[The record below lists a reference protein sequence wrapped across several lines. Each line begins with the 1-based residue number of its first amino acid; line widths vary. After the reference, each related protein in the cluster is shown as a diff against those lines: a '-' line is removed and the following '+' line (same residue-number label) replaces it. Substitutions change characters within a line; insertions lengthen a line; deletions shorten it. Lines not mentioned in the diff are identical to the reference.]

1 MSTFRPRDAAGE
13 QASAAQAEGA
23 PWTLR
28 FISGKYQGG
37 EFPLRPNREIVIG
50 RSSDLDM
57 VLVEDMVSRKHAKI
71 VTDGRM
77 VSIQDLGS
85 TNGTFVNGEKIR
97 SMQLKDGDRILV
109 GTSII
114 KLVAT
119 SGEARAP
126 AVSLSEIE
134 ARSKMQ
140 ATASR
145 RAAPKSM
152 SGNIEEIPLPD
163 LLQLLSTSRKSGV
176 LVLRS
181 EWGTGRLHLRKG
193 QIYFANIDESFD
205 VSPRKAMYRML
216 TWNQGLFEL
225 EPPDER
231 RVMEEL
237 QDSTEALLM
246 EGMRQLDEFK
256 ELSPKLPPLK
266 AEVSVPTPLG
276 PRLRDL
282 APDHLDIIQIA
293 LGGATVQ
300 AILDQSRQTDLDTA
314 TAMLSLLERGYLVV
328 G

>member
-1 MSTFRPRDAAGE
+1 LSTFRPRDAASE

-71 VTDGRM
+71 VTDGKA

-97 SMQLKDGDRILV
+97 NVQLKDGDRILV

-114 KLVAT
+114 KLVAG
-119 SGEARAP
+119 SAESRAP
-126 AVSLSEIE
+126 AASLSEIE
-134 ARSKMQ
+134 ARSKLQ
-140 ATASR
+140 VTASR
-145 RAAPKSM
+145 RVAPKSM

-205 VSPRKAMYRML
+205 VTPRKAMFRML

-225 EPPDER
+225 EPPDDR

-246 EGMRQLDEFK
+246 EGMRQLDEFR
-256 ELSPKLPPLK
+256 ELSPKLPPLQ
-266 AEVSVPTPLG
+266 AAVSVPTPLG

-282 APDHLDIIQIA
+282 APDHLDVIQIA

-300 AILDQSRQTDLDTA
+300 AILDQSRQPDLSTA
-314 TAMLSLLERGYLVV
+314 QAMLSLLERGYLVV

>member
-1 MSTFRPRDAAGE
+1 
-13 QASAAQAEGA
+13 
-23 PWTLR
+23 
-28 FISGKYQGG
+28 
-37 EFPLRPNREIVIG
+37 
-50 RSSDLDM
+50 M

-71 VTDGRM
+71 VTDGKV

-85 TNGTFVNGEKIR
+85 TNGTFVNGEKVR
-97 SMQLKDGDRILV
+97 NVQLKDGDRILV

-114 KLVAT
+114 KLVAG

-126 AVSLSEIE
+126 AASLSEIE
-134 ARSKMQ
+134 ARSKLQ
-140 ATASR
+140 VTASR
-145 RAAPKSM
+145 RVAPKSM

-205 VSPRKAMYRML
+205 VTPRKAMFRML

-225 EPPDER
+225 EPPDDR

-246 EGMRQLDEFK
+246 EGMRQLDEFR
-256 ELSPKLPPLK
+256 ELSPKLPPLQ
-266 AEVSVPTPLG
+266 AAVSVPTPLG

-282 APDHLDIIQIA
+282 APDHLDVIQIA

-300 AILDQSRQTDLDTA
+300 AILDQNRQTDLSTA
-314 TAMLSLLERGYLVV
+314 QAMLSLLERGYLVV

>member
-1 MSTFRPRDAAGE
+1 LSTFRPRDAAGE
-13 QASAAQAEGA
+13 QASAAQADGA

-71 VTDGRM
+71 VTDGRA

-126 AVSLSEIE
+126 AASLSEIE

-145 RAAPKSM
+145 RVAPKSM

-256 ELSPKLPPLK
+256 ELSPKLPPLT

-282 APDHLDIIQIA
+282 APDHLDVIQIA
-293 LGGATVQ
+293 LGGVTVQ

-314 TAMLSLLERGYLVV
+314 MAMLSLLERGYLVV

>member
-1 MSTFRPRDAAGE
+1 LSTFRPRDAASE
-13 QASAAQAEGA
+13 QASAAQSEGA

-71 VTDGRM
+71 VTDGKV

-85 TNGTFVNGEKIR
+85 TNGTFVNGEKVR
-97 SMQLKDGDRILV
+97 SVQLKDGDRILV

-114 KLVAT
+114 KLVVG
-119 SGEARAP
+119 SGEVRAP
-126 AVSLSEIE
+126 AASLSEIE
-134 ARSKMQ
+134 ARSKLQ
-140 ATASR
+140 VTASR
-145 RAAPKSM
+145 RVAPKSM

-205 VSPRKAMYRML
+205 VTPRKAMFRML

-225 EPPDER
+225 EPPDDR

-246 EGMRQLDEFK
+246 EGMRQLDEFR
-256 ELSPKLPPLK
+256 ELSPKLPPLQ

-282 APDHLDIIQIA
+282 APDHLDVIQIA

-300 AILDQSRQTDLDTA
+300 AILDQSRQTDLSTA
-314 TAMLSLLERGYLVV
+314 QAMLSLLERGYLVV

>member
-1 MSTFRPRDAAGE
+1 LSTFRPRDAASE

-71 VTDGRM
+71 VTDGRG

-97 SMQLKDGDRILV
+97 NMQLKDGDRILV

-140 ATASR
+140 VTASR

-205 VSPRKAMYRML
+205 VSPRKAMFRML

-256 ELSPKLPPLK
+256 ELSPKLPPLV
-266 AEVSVPTPLG
+266 AEVSVPTPLA

-282 APDHLDIIQIA
+282 SPDHLDVIQIA

>member
-1 MSTFRPRDAAGE
+1 M
-13 QASAAQAEGA
+13 

-71 VTDGRM
+71 VTDGKV

-85 TNGTFVNGEKIR
+85 TNGTFVNGEKVR
-97 SMQLKDGDRILV
+97 NMQLKDGDRILV

-126 AVSLSEIE
+126 AASLSEIE

-140 ATASR
+140 VTASR
-145 RAAPKSM
+145 RVTPKSM

-205 VSPRKAMYRML
+205 VSPRKAMFRML

-231 RVMEEL
+231 QVMEEL

-246 EGMRQLDEFK
+246 EGMRQLDEFR
-256 ELSPKLPPLK
+256 ELSSKMPPLT
-266 AEVSVPTPLG
+266 AEVSVPTPLS

-282 APDHLDIIQIA
+282 SPEHLDVIQIG

-300 AILDQSRQTDLDTA
+300 AILDRSRQTDLDTA
-314 TAMLSLLERGYLVV
+314 MAMLSLLERGYLVV

>member
-1 MSTFRPRDAAGE
+1 MSTFKPRDAASE

-71 VTDGRM
+71 VTDGRS

-85 TNGTFVNGEKIR
+85 TNGTFVNGEKVR

-126 AVSLSEIE
+126 AASLSEIE

-140 ATASR
+140 VTASR
-145 RAAPKSM
+145 RVTPKSM

-205 VSPRKAMYRML
+205 VSPRKAMFRML

-231 RVMEEL
+231 QVMEEL

-256 ELSPKLPPLK
+256 ELSPKLPPLA

-282 APDHLDIIQIA
+282 SPDHLDVIQIA

>member
-1 MSTFRPRDAAGE
+1 LSTFKPRDAASE
-13 QASAAQAEGA
+13 QASAAQGEGA

-71 VTDGRM
+71 VTDGRS

-85 TNGTFVNGEKIR
+85 TNGTFVNGEKVR

-126 AVSLSEIE
+126 AASLSEIE

-140 ATASR
+140 VTASR
-145 RAAPKSM
+145 RVTPKSM

-205 VSPRKAMYRML
+205 VTPRKAMFRML

-237 QDSTEALLM
+237 QDSTEGLLM

-256 ELSPKLPPLK
+256 ELSPKLPPLT
-266 AEVSVPTPLG
+266 AEVSVPTPLS

-282 APDHLDIIQIA
+282 SPEHLDVIQIA

-300 AILDQSRQTDLDTA
+300 AILDQNRQTDLDTA
-314 TAMLSLLERGYLVV
+314 MAMLSLLERGYLVV